1 MSRKAG
7 LTLLSSPSL
16 KMIRNSIQ
24 ITGANLQPIRTLTS
38 MTHLSPRVSFMS
50 NGNTTG
56 LLSNRPSL
64 TKYRSEG
71 RPLTIILPWF
81 MAKKKAVE
89 KYAKVYLDKGF
100 DVLTIGM
107 SGAHLFLPSLYEP
120 IITREI
126 LATLLSS
133 DHDEKIV
140 HSFSAGGFV
149 FTRIQKH
156 AELSPHGE
164 KFLGTIKSQIYD
176 SMADISSLKIGS
188 SKTIFVTSPLLQKV
202 FSNYVDLHLKVF
214 SGSTKILLE
223 SIDIFYN
230 KPVTHAPALFLSSE
244 LDPISPPS
252 MHRGMIDCWRGQ
264 GITCEHKVWND
275 TPHVGHMKVYPEEYK
290 ELVWK
295 HLKRSGINV
304 AEKDVIRRREEIV
317 MNDGEN
323 ITRRGDNNR
332 VPNIVQYKTL

>member
-1 MSRKAG
+1 MTNFKYLR
-7 LTLLSSPSL
+7 L
-16 KMIRNSIQ
+16 KFVKIAFIQ
-24 ITGANLQPIRTLTS
+24 VPQINLTS
-38 MTHLSPRVSFMS
+38 INF
-50 NGNTTG
+50 
-56 LLSNRPSL
+56 
-64 TKYRSEG
+64 
-71 RPLTIILPWF
+71 PLAFTRF
-81 MAKKKAVE
+81 A
-89 KYAKVYLDKGF
+89 GF

-107 SGAHLFLPSLYEP
+107 SAAHLLLPSLYEP
-120 IITREI
+120 ITTKEI
-126 LATLLSS
+126 LPTLLSS
-133 DHDEKIV
+133 DHDEKII
-140 HSFSAGGFV
+140 HSFSVGGFV

-176 SMADISSLKIGS
+176 SMADITSLKLGS
-188 SKTIFVTSPLLQKV
+188 SKSIFVRSPLLQKA

-214 SGSTKILLE
+214 SDSTKTYLE
-223 SIDIFYN
+223 SKNIFYN

-264 GITCEHKVWND
+264 GITCDHKVWND

-290 ELVWK
+290 ELVWN

-304 AEKDVIRRREEIV
+304 AEKDVIRRREETVI
-317 MNDGEN
+317 NGGDN
-323 ITRRGDNNR
+323 FTKGDNNR